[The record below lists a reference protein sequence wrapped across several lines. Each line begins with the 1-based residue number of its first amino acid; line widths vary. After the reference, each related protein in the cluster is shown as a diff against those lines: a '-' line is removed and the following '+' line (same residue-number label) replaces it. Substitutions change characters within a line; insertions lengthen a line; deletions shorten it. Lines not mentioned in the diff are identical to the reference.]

1 MTERGRVQ
9 TFQSQKIGTIGVSP
23 PHASIAGSVPRGALA
38 PRLSNFYVRLA
49 KYYYHR
55 RIPEADISM
64 KQGKWERKKFMG
76 LELKGKTLAIV
87 GCGRIGQTVAQWAQ
101 GFE

>member
-1 MTERGRVQ
+1 MVDR
-9 TFQSQKIGTIGVSP
+9 FCFCC
-23 PHASIAGSVPRGALA
+23 GSCPCFDF
-38 PRLSNFYVRLA
+38 LSAVFLYFLFLV
-49 KYYYHR
+49 HR

-76 LELKGKTLAIV
+76 LELKGKKLAIV
-87 GCGRIGQTVAQWAQ
+87 GCGRIGQMVAQWAQ

>member
-1 MTERGRVQ
+1 MLTSFYRGL
-9 TFQSQKIGTIGVSP
+9 IGT
-23 PHASIAGSVPRGALA
+23 
-38 PRLSNFYVRLA
+38 
-49 KYYYHR
+49 R

-76 LELKGKTLAIV
+76 QELKGKTLAIV
-87 GCGRIGQTVAQWAQ
+87 GCGRIGQMVAKWAQ